1 MDIWFCNFLFFFF
14 LQYAKLDTWNDT
26 KITKFNTRR
35 ILYTPKYYRQ
45 HKSIPNIPQNSIH
58 KLKKF
63 LRTDKEKLE
72 DLVLQKKYKNIF
84 SVMVNHRTH
93 NLIELHR
100 LKKRLSFPFWKIINI
115 LLEIIIHFFYKQH
128 FFIKLKY
135 TTKLNIYDKHIS
147 EPH

>member
-1 MDIWFCNFLFFFF
+1 
-14 LQYAKLDTWNDT
+14 
-26 KITKFNTRR
+26 
-35 ILYTPKYYRQ
+35 
-45 HKSIPNIPQNSIH
+45 
-58 KLKKF
+58 
-63 LRTDKEKLE
+63 
-72 DLVLQKKYKNIF
+72 
-84 SVMVNHRTH
+84 MVNHRTH